1 MTTRTMTAAGP
12 RIRSSKQEG
21 PAAAAVLTPGQI
33 IDVPYALW
41 LATLA
46 GALMATIALTVV
58 VGIYLL
64 DTAMSLSGSVP
75 AFGPETYFRV
85 FELVALFGAVA
96 VVTHFLRLRLEA
108 IRRASIM
115 VPLPSRVVASP
126 PGGDTFSKFEC
137 SCQVTLALD
146 HERPLAELKLK
157 SDMLQTYLENAFAV
171 AITDPVIR
179 YSKLKM
185 EQTLKIA
192 ALHVLGEGVSGVII
206 SEVRQRRV
214 PNRPMPQPA
223 NSEVVQA
230 AAV

>member
-1 MTTRTMTAAGP
+1 MTTQTMTAAGP
-12 RIRSSKQEG
+12 RTRSSKKEAPG
-21 PAAAAVLTPGQI
+21 AASELVPGQI

-58 VGIYLL
+58 VAIYLL
-64 DTAMSLSGSVP
+64 DTAMSLSGSAP

-115 VPLPSRVVASP
+115 VPLPNRVVASP

-171 AITDPVIR
+171 AVTDPVIR
-179 YSKLKM
+179 YSKVKM

-223 NSEVVQA
+223 NSEVAQA

>member
-1 MTTRTMTAAGP
+1 MTTQTMTAAGS
-12 RIRSSKQEG
+12 RTRSSKKEAPG
-21 PAAAAVLTPGQI
+21 AASELAPGQV

-46 GALMATIALTVV
+46 GALMATIALAVV
-58 VGIYLL
+58 VAIYLL
-64 DTAMSLSGSVP
+64 DTAMSLSGSAP
-75 AFGPETYFRV
+75 AFGPDTYFRV

-115 VPLPSRVVASP
+115 VPLPNRVVASP

-171 AITDPVIR
+171 AVTDPVIR

-206 SEVRQRRV
+206 SEIRQRRV
-214 PNRPMPQPA
+214 PNRPTPKPA
-223 NSEVVQA
+223 NVEVVQA

>member
-1 MTTRTMTAAGP
+1 MKPVRSTA
-12 RIRSSKQEG
+12 RSASG
-21 PAAAAVLTPGQI
+21 TASAAAEAMSPGQV

-58 VGIYLL
+58 VAIYLL
-64 DTAMSLSGSVP
+64 DTTLSLSGNAP
-75 AFGPETYFRV
+75 IFGPDTYFRV
-85 FELVALFGAVA
+85 FELVALFAAVA

-108 IRRASIM
+108 IRRASIL
-115 VPLPSRVVASP
+115 VPLPRRVVACP

-157 SDMLQTYLENAFAV
+157 SDILQSFLENAFTVAV
-171 AITDPVIR
+171 TDPVIR
-179 YSKLKM
+179 FSKLKM

-192 ALHVLGEGVSGVII
+192 AIHVLGSGVSGVII
-206 SEVRQRRV
+206 SEIRQRRV
-214 PNRPMPQPA
+214 PARQAPLPA
-223 NSEVVQA
+223 NTEALQA
-230 AAV
+230 AAG